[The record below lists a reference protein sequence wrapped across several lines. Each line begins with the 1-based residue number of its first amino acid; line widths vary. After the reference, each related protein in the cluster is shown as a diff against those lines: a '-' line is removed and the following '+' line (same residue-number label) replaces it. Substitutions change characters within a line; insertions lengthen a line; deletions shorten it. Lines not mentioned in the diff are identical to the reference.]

1 MERYN
6 RLGYI
11 SSFSLNRRAS
21 TISFSLS
28 LSLVR
33 CNLSSQIRQVTF
45 GKPGSKLTA
54 VLILSGSSR
63 RLVCRLLYTRYHP
76 VVTSHT
82 AMLVRLTGD
91 NALCLIHSLY
101 APRVAFLSIDSNDR
115 KQFFVAFM
123 RHELQENRKEG
134 RKAVFFYFLRE
145 IEACIRNILWQR

>member
-82 AMLVRLTGD
+82 AMLVRPTECSTGD
-91 NALCLIHSLY
+91 NASLVFNSFIIR
-101 APRVAFLSIDSNDR
+101 ASSRVSLDR
-115 KQFFVAFM
+115 SKAIF
-123 RHELQENRKEG
+123 RRIHELQENRKEG

-145 IEACIRNILWQR
+145 IEACIQNILWQR

>member
-82 AMLVRLTGD
+82 AMLVRPTGD
-91 NALCLIHSLY
+91 NASCLVFNSFIIRASSRVSLDRFERSKAIFRRIH
-101 APRVAFLSIDSNDR
+101 APRVTG
-115 KQFFVAFM
+115 KQ
-123 RHELQENRKEG
+123 EGKKEG
-134 RKAVFFYFLRE
+134 SIFLFSP
-145 IEACIRNILWQR
+145 RN